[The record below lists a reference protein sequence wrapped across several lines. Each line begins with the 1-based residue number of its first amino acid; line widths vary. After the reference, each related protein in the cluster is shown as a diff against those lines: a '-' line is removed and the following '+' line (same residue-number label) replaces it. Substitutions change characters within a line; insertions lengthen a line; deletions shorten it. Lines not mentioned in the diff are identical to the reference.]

1 MDPTKKKELSCKRW
15 QNYQSL
21 DGTEKKKLI
30 HKRKEKYQSIDT
42 TKKKELFQKGTE
54 KYESMD
60 TEAKRDLLNKRKE
73 RIKVKA
79 TSMES
84 RVKQFKRKVREGP
97 YFICTVC
104 NRILYKKISNE
115 VHKQQVPLPD
125 IFQYSTIIWW

>member
-1 MDPTKKKELSCKRW
+1 
-15 QNYQSL
+15 
-21 DGTEKKKLI
+21 
-30 HKRKEKYQSIDT
+30 
-42 TKKKELFQKGTE
+42 
-54 KYESMD
+54 MD

-104 NRILYKKISNE
+104 NRILYKNSVMRCINNKYPCQTFFN
-115 VHKQQVPLPD
+115 VQQSFD
-125 IFQYSTIIWW
+125 GKE